1 MKKLAK
7 YVNVVLVLVCVLQ
20 RNSSVQSATLD
31 QNGYTLNI
39 AISNQ
44 VDRIPEEE
52 RASFLQT
59 LQVKN
64 KITIWWTDIII
75 CIMFCRIQWL
85 VHPNYC
91 SKWPIIASTLKL
103 WIFFCQDRGL
113 VLQQTCYPSKNN
125 SDNLILWCI
134 HIFISMWLTKVD
146 VRKCWH
152 SDRRDQRR

>member
-20 RNSSVQSATLD
+20 RIANVQSVTLD

-59 LQVKN
+59 LQVK
-64 KITIWWTDIII
+64 
-75 CIMFCRIQWL
+75 
-85 VHPNYC
+85 
-91 SKWPIIASTLKL
+91 
-103 WIFFCQDRGL
+103 
-113 VLQQTCYPSKNN
+113 
-125 SDNLILWCI
+125 
-134 HIFISMWLTKVD
+134 KVGD
-146 VRKCWH
+146 KK
-152 SDRRDQRR
+152 

>member
-20 RNSSVQSATLD
+20 RIANVQSVTLD

-64 KITIWWTDIII
+64 KITI
-75 CIMFCRIQWL
+75 
-85 VHPNYC
+85 
-91 SKWPIIASTLKL
+91 
-103 WIFFCQDRGL
+103 
-113 VLQQTCYPSKNN
+113 
-125 SDNLILWCI
+125 
-134 HIFISMWLTKVD
+134 
-146 VRKCWH
+146 
-152 SDRRDQRR
+152 